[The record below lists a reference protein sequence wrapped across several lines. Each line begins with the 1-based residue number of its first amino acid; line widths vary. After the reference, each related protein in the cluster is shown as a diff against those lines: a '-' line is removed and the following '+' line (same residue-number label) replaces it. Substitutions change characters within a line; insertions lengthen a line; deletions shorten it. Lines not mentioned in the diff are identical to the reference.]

1 MAMVRRDTKL
11 CRNNTTYYK
20 GPWKWYDNE
29 WLDIFHVKIH
39 LFFLL
44 ELSNF
49 AFNHCIGVNEF
60 QMFFSYFQAWKWACG
75 SGLLRSKRRS
85 ESVNSVCSALNNADY
100 SEQFGPPR
108 IVRSLPNCW
117 LYNVET
123 SFIKTRAEHS
133 RSRMRRKRLNKMFRR
148 AFNPPNQ
155 LI

>member
-1 MAMVRRDTKL
+1 M
-11 CRNNTTYYK
+11 
-20 GPWKWYDNE
+20 YDNE

-60 QMFFSYFQAWKWACG
+60 QMFFFHIFKRENERVVQGYCG
-75 SGLLRSKRRS
+75 QKGAVKVLIRFVQLWT
-85 ESVNSVCSALNNADY
+85 VADY
-100 SEQFGPPR
+100 SELFGPPR

-148 AFNPPNQ
+148 VFNPPNQ
-155 LI
+155 LIQNLKILWAF